1 MMQSGWEGK
10 NGGTFLLGMIIQK
23 FQFTRKTSQLEIDKE
38 LKGSSKENM
47 LMQLCQPIIIVSIN
61 VGPSITSW

>member
-23 FQFTRKTSQLEIDKE
+23 FQFTRKTSKLEIDKE

-47 LMQLCQPIIIVSIN
+47 LMQLLPTNHHSLH
-61 VGPSITSW
+61 